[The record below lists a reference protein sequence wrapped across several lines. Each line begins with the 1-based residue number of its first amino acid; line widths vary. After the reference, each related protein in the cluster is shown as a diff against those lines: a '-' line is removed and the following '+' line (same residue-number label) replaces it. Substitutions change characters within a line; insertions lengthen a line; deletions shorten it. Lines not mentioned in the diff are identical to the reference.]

1 MATRVN
7 PYRVARLGIKPN
19 TIEEWLHTFSYT
31 EERHPLH
38 KYITNK
44 EYILSTKIDILK
56 YAILEN
62 NINFIKYKKHSII
75 ELLIADMEYNVYNID
90 HYMSQLYNLCT
101 TDECRY
107 YIDDICNSVKLHN
120 LAYIANSVYRN
131 LL

>member
-7 PYRVARLGIKPN
+7 PYRGARLGIKTN
-19 TIEEWLHTFSYT
+19 TTKEWLHTFSDT
-31 EERHPLH
+31 ERHPLH
-38 KYITNK
+38 KYISNK

-62 NINFIKYKKHSII
+62 NILFIKYKKHSII

-90 HYMSQLYNLCT
+90 HYMNQLYNLCT

-120 LAYIANSVYRN
+120 LAYIANSVYKN
-131 LL
+131 II

>member
-19 TIEEWLHTFSYT
+19 NTEEWLHTFSDT
-31 EERHPLH
+31 ERHPLH

-44 EYILSTKIDILK
+44 EYLSTKIDILK

-62 NINFIKYKKHSII
+62 NIHFIKYKKHSII
-75 ELLIADMEYNVYNID
+75 ELLIADMESNVYNID
-90 HYMSQLYNLCT
+90 HYINQLYNLCT